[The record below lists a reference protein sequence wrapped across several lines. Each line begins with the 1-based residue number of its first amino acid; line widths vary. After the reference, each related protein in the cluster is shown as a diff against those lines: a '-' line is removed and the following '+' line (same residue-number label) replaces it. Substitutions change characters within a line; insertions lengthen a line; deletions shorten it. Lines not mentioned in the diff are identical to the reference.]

1 MLMLTPNPEDST
13 DILLCKRQPYEVI
26 QMGAV
31 SFFSTSTLFNLM
43 TKRFSFFSLAL
54 LTSLLFTPM
63 LVQAQSF
70 GFGADFVNRYVWRGY
85 DFGDSFSIQP
95 DFSFSAGGFTLGS
108 WGSYSISSDGADANE
123 HDLYAGYSVG
133 LGSSASLDLTITD
146 YYFPSAEGR
155 AGEWSN
161 FDGDSDG
168 AHWIELMGTVT
179 LPESFP
185 LSITAAFMAHN
196 DPDNSLYLEGAIPFT
211 VSDVELGFHLGMVA
225 GKSDF
230 YGVEASSVVN
240 LGLSAGKEVQITENF
255 SLPLSASYVMNP
267 TTKKTYLVFGFS
279 L

>member
-1 MLMLTPNPEDST
+1 
-13 DILLCKRQPYEVI
+13 
-26 QMGAV
+26 
-31 SFFSTSTLFNLM
+31 
-43 TKRFSFFSLAL
+43 
-54 LTSLLFTPM
+54 M

-161 FDGDSDG
+161 FEGGGDG

-185 LSITAAFMAHN
+185 LSITAAFMTHN
-196 DPDNSLYLEGAIPFT
+196 DPDNSLYLEGAVPFT
-211 VSDVELGFHLGMVA
+211 VSDVELGLHLGMVA

-230 YGVEASSVVN
+230 YGVDGASVVN
-240 LGLSAGKEVQITENF
+240 LGLSAGKDVQITENF
-255 SLPLSASYVMNP
+255 SLPLSASYIMNP